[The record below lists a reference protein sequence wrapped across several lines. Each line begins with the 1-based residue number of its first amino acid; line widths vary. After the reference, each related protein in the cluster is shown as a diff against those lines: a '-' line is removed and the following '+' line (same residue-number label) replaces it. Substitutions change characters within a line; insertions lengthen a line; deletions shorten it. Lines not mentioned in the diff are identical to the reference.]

1 MSENKNETKLA
12 TPIYTRN
19 ANKRYYEKKK
29 QDPEYMTKLAEN
41 SRKWKS
47 EHREEH
53 NKYMREYRQRKKEEK
68 KNNEENRNK

>member
-29 QDPEYMTKLAEN
+29 QDPEYMAKLAKK
-41 SRKWKS
+41 SRHWIT
-47 EHREEH
+47 EP
-53 NKYMREYRQRKKEEK
+53 
-68 KNNEENRNK
+68 